1 MRKHNASPGVVS
13 TDEVDPALRH
23 AITELAAA
31 LGLVRVLTLLPV
43 YDGALDELELHLAA
57 GWEAVNE
64 VRRTVA
70 DARTSDGSA

>member
-1 MRKHNASPGVVS
+1 MRNQNVSPGVVS
-13 TDEVDPALRH
+13 TDEVDPALRR

-43 YDGALDELELHLAA
+43 YAGTLDEVEVHLAA

-64 VRRTVA
+64 VRRVVA
-70 DARTSDGSA
+70 DAQTSGSSA